1 MILPFYLILAFGVL
15 CPVWAP
21 QYKKDIDILDQV
33 QQVPPR
39 GLENMAYKE
48 TLRDQTCSAW
58 RREGLKDLF
67 VVYNFLIR
75 EYRENGARLF
85 LEVRGDRTKGNRTS
99 WNMGNTD

>member
-1 MILPFYLILAFGVL
+1 MALAFGVL
-15 CPVWAP
+15 CPVWAS

-39 GLENMAYKE
+39 GLENMTGKE
-48 TLRDQTCSAW
+48 SLRDQACSAW
-58 RREGLKDLF
+58 IREGLKDLF
-67 VVYNFLIR
+67 VVYKFLIR

-85 LEVRGDRTKGNRTS
+85 LEVCGDRTKGNRVS